1 MYEISHGVWSA
12 FSRVRGTERFRR
24 RLFGAVSDFAL
35 VPLFPQGP
43 LMTLAI
49 CGGLGVPGGCLSC
62 GGFMRG
68 QCRRKVDFSGVANGG
83 EGGRQH
89 DEG

>member
-1 MYEISHGVWSA
+1 MYEMSHGVWCA
-12 FSRVRGTERFRR
+12 LSRVRGTERFRR
-24 RLFGAVSDFAL
+24 RLFGAVSDSAL

-43 LMTLAI
+43 PMTLAI

-62 GGFMRG
+62 GGFTRG
-68 QCRRKVDFSGVANGG
+68 QRRRKMDFGGVANGG

-89 DEG
+89 SEG